1 MSNLAGSPSSNSA
14 YVRHQGLNN
23 SNSSTIAQRT
33 KTFTSQFNSASV
45 NNITAT
51 NAGSFSKLKSTFSKK
66 SKENNINSLSSVS
79 TQNLNDLTPSGNES
93 KKNNY
98 PGSLK
103 IDQNSKGLKS
113 YNEPASPVSISTTS
127 TIESIKQSLNLAAN
141 QKSTNNNRNF
151 ATLPLNKT
159 TKLNSV
165 SNGNLHL
172 TSNLS
177 GSSSTAINYANSNHS
192 DHLHSLMNKRKTLSI
207 SSSSTSSS
215 TTNLNNDDDTLTNQL
230 ASYSAYSY
238 NKPPE
243 PLKQFS
249 KTNSNVSTNSSMK
262 LTNANSHNSTSSV
275 ANSTSTSPSCTSP
288 SSNKVQ
294 MPFKIR
300 SSKYRHVYGNPHKE
314 EVCYKNIKITKSISK
329 KPKKI

>member
-1 MSNLAGSPSSNSA
+1 MASTTTSMSNLASSPSANAA

-23 SNSSTIAQRT
+23 SNSSTIAQRA
-33 KTFTSQFNSASV
+33 KTFTNHFNSASV

-66 SKENNINSLSSVS
+66 SKENNFNSSSSVS
-79 TQNLNDLTPSGNES
+79 TQNLNDLTPPVNGS

-103 IDQNSKGLKS
+103 IDHSSKGLKI
-113 YNEPASPVSISTTS
+113 YNEPASPVSTTS

-141 QKSTNNNRNF
+141 QHSTNNNRNF

-159 TKLNSV
+159 SKLNSV

-172 TSNLS
+172 TSNIS
-177 GSSSTAINYANSNHS
+177 GSSSTAINYVHSNNT
-192 DHLHSLMNKRKTLSI
+192 DNLHSSTLLMNKRKTLSI

-249 KTNSNVSTNSSMK
+249 SNFNS
-262 LTNANSHNSTSSV
+262 
-275 ANSTSTSPSCTSP
+275 
-288 SSNKVQ
+288 
-294 MPFKIR
+294 
-300 SSKYRHVYGNPHKE
+300 
-314 EVCYKNIKITKSISK
+314 
-329 KPKKI
+329 